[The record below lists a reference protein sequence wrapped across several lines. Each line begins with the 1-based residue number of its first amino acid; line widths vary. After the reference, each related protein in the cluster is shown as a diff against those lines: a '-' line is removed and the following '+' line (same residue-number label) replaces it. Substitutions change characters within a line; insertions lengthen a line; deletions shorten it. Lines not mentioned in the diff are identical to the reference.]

1 MLLLLVTELDF
12 DAMSQERVGFN
23 WSCNR
28 LAVPKSLLKLGGKVI
43 VTWGR
48 SFLKLLLPILWF
60 SKVHGSICF
69 V

>member
-28 LAVPKSLLKLGGKVI
+28 PTVPKSLLKPGGKVI
-43 VTWGR
+43 VTLG
-48 SFLKLLLPILWF
+48 K
-60 SKVHGSICF
+60 
-69 V
+69 